1 MRQIKFRV
9 WDSGEKRYLMDG
21 EYMIDAQGGVHYLG
35 NLRITSELAD
45 GCIIQQFSG
54 LNDKYGAEIYEGD
67 IIKYDPFNEK
77 DYKNTVV
84 QVCDLAAFHWWQ
96 ELGNMINEYKN
107 KCNVQVI
114 GNFYENPDLI
124 KL

>member
-45 GCIIQQFSG
+45 SCVIQQFTC
-54 LNDKYGAEIYEGD
+54 LKDKYDAEIYEGD
-67 IIKYDPFNEK
+67 VLEFTDGLNKFKSKISFEIGCFGYIFEDK
-77 DYKNTVV
+77 
-84 QVCDLAAFHWWQ
+84 FHHLFWYPYQ
-96 ELGNMINEYKN
+96 KQIVGNIF
-107 KCNVQVI
+107 Q
-114 GNFYENPDLI
+114 NPDLI